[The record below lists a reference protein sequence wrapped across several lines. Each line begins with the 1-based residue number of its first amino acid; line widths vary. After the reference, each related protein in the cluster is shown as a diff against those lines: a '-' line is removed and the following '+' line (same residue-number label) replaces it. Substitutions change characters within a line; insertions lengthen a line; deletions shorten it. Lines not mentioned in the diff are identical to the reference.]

1 MHTHACTHT
10 HTQTVKCTHA
20 QHTHTHAYTHTH
32 IYTCINIHAHEGPIR
47 GSCLEKEIVLGW
59 KRETDYS
66 GGPTLLLKPQKS
78 WFVLHCYCCWWWWFY
93 GAYVS
98 LTTSTHA
105 PSRDPQM
112 TITHYTRTHQQDVDL
127 CIVAEVSEHSPA
139 LLAVSVSLVVSVSP
153 ASCGGPVW
161 LTGR

>member
-1 MHTHACTHT
+1 M
-10 HTQTVKCTHA
+10 
-20 QHTHTHAYTHTH
+20 
-32 IYTCINIHAHEGPIR
+32 
-47 GSCLEKEIVLGW
+47 LGW

-66 GGPTLLLKPQKS
+66 GGPTVLLKLRKS

-93 GAYVS
+93 GACVS

-139 LLAVSVSLVVSVSP
+139 LLARCLCLSHCLCLSLILWWPCVVDRTLKSKN
-153 ASCGGPVW
+153 
-161 LTGR
+161 